1 MTLRQRQILGLILSL
16 LVVFSFLTPQMQS
29 YYRLQEKQRM
39 TVGDSLNLVLRFPP
53 SLLKTINVYVQEGER
68 LLSMDGNN
76 LNQARYSLG
85 VNSPVAVKPG
95 RVTLQLK
102 LFGVIPLKQINV
114 DVLPEI
120 QLVPGGHSIGV
131 LLRTDGV
138 MVVGYSP
145 VLNENNEPLF
155 PAKDADIAIGDVIT
169 EINGTKVLTD
179 DQVKNIISSL
189 GNSRFEMTVKR
200 NGRQYVKYITP
211 LYCNDTKSYRIGL
224 FVRDNAGGV
233 GTLTFYEPKS
243 KKYGA
248 LGHVIA
254 DAETNQSLKIR
265 QGKILCASIED
276 VQKAKRG
283 IPGEKVGIFIEDSDL
298 GSIEKNETC
307 GIYGQINNEIN
318 NSIYKSPLPIAYY
331 GNIHAGEAQILTVL
345 NGQEI
350 KQYNIIIE
358 RINNVYGRLDGKNMI
373 IRITDQELL
382 EKTGGIIQ
390 GMSGSPIIQDGK
402 IIGAVTHVFVNDPTR
417 GYGVFIE
424 NMLLEAGLLQR
435 ENKTLG
441 FSSQGF
447 IFLKNFLF

>member
-1 MTLRQRQILGLILSL
+1 MTLRPRQILGLILSL
-16 LVVFSFLTPQMQS
+16 LVIVSFFTPQMQS
-29 YYRLQEKQRM
+29 YYRIQEKQRM
-39 TVGDSLNLVLRFPP
+39 TVGDSLNLVLKFPP

-68 LLSMDGNN
+68 LLSIDGN
-76 LNQARYSLG
+76 LLDQGRYSLG

-95 RVTLQLK
+95 KVTLKLK

-145 VLNENNEPLF
+145 VLNARNEPSF
-155 PAKDADIAIGDVIT
+155 PARDADIAIGDIIT
-169 EINGTKVLTD
+169 EINGTKVFTD
-179 DQVKNIISSL
+179 DQVKTIVSSL
-189 GNSRFEMTVKR
+189 GNTRIKMTIKR
-200 NGRQYVKYITP
+200 NGRQYERLITP
-211 LYCNDTKSYRIGL
+211 EYCTDTKSYRIGL
-224 FVRDNAGGV
+224 YVRDNAGGV
-233 GTLTFYEPKS
+233 GTLTFYEPKT
-243 KKYGA
+243 KRYGA

-254 DAETNQSLKIR
+254 DAETNQRLKIR

-283 IPGEKVGIFIEDSDL
+283 IPGEKVGIFMENSDL

-318 NSIYKSPLPIAYY
+318 NNMYNSTLPIAYS
-331 GNIHAGEAQILTVL
+331 GNIHPGEAQILTVL
-345 NGQEI
+345 KGQEI
-350 KQYNIIIE
+350 KKYTIAIE
-358 RINNVYGRLDGKNMI
+358 RINNAYGRLDGKNMI
-373 IRITDQELL
+373 IRITDEELL

-390 GMSGSPIIQDGK
+390 GMSGSPIIQNGK

-424 NMLLEAGLLQR
+424 NMLLEAGLLQT

-441 FSSQGF
+441 FNPPGF
-447 IFLKNFLF
+447 YFFYFAA